1 MELSI
6 SGVLF
11 EKFIECVKAGLK
23 FDVKVLYGFSTISL
37 KKKRLRK
44 KFEQQYY
51 RYVPEHISEQYK
63 SLMLTYC
70 VYSAFKTFSL
80 DLSLNP
86 PHLGSAGSVDVEKP
100 NGELCYYDHYYGKVA
115 EAKGN

>member
-11 EKFIECVKAGLK
+11 EKFIECVKAGIK
-23 FDVKVLYGFSTISL
+23 FDVKVLYRFSTISL

-63 SLMLTYC
+63 SLVGL
-70 VYSAFKTFSL
+70 YSAFKTFSL
-80 DLSLNP
+80 DLGLNP
-86 PHLGSAGSVDVEKP
+86 PHLGSVGSVDVEKP

-115 EAKGN
+115 EAKSTKEV